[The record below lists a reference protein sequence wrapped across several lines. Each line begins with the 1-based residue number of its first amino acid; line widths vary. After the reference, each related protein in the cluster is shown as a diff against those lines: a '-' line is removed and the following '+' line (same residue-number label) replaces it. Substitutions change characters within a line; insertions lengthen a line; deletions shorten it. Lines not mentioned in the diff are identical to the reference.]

1 MQEKREM
8 LENVK
13 KRLNA
18 ADIIVP
24 PVPRKDFWT
33 DPNHFNLEEDPME
46 RRIKFFTLVELLV
59 VIAIIAILAALL
71 LPALGKARSM
81 ASSIACAGNL
91 KQTGL
96 LLSMY
101 AQQNNDFVP
110 FYQPGCEARDFVP
123 LLLGRASAGRYTEGV
138 DQTDSLKG
146 VFFCPNTPRLADA
159 AFYRNSYCPTRG
171 PDNSA
176 RPRAGGLYFRNG
188 SSFSPRKLG
197 MVNPSSV
204 AVVESKMEIFSRWNN
219 LCSAGIPDAYK
230 TNQARS
236 LPPDSTGIVDYMR
249 HNQKANFLYAGG
261 HLKSHLIG
269 KQFHSAAATPAIF
282 WTEK

>member
-1 MQEKREM
+1 
-8 LENVK
+8 
-13 KRLNA
+13 
-18 ADIIVP
+18 
-24 PVPRKDFWT
+24 
-33 DPNHFNLEEDPME
+33 ME

>member
-1 MQEKREM
+1 M

-33 DPNHFNLEEDPME
+33 DPNHFNLEEDPLE

-91 KQTGL
+91 KQIGL

>member
-1 MQEKREM
+1 
-8 LENVK
+8 
-13 KRLNA
+13 
-18 ADIIVP
+18 
-24 PVPRKDFWT
+24 
-33 DPNHFNLEEDPME
+33 
-46 RRIKFFTLVELLV
+46 
-59 VIAIIAILAALL
+59 
-71 LPALGKARSM
+71 M

-269 KQFHSAAATPAIF
+269 KQFHAAAATPAIF

>member
-1 MQEKREM
+1 MKPSSKPAKIPAGNNPGR
-8 LENVK
+8 
-13 KRLNA
+13 
-18 ADIIVP
+18 VP
-24 PVPRKDFWT
+24 S
-33 DPNHFNLEEDPME
+33 
-46 RRIKFFTLVELLV
+46 FTLIELLI
-59 VIAIIAILAALL
+59 VIAIIAILVALL

-101 AQQNNDFVP
+101 AQQNSDFIP

-123 LLLGRASAGRYTEGV
+123 LLLERVSKGSFTEGV

-146 VFFCPNTPRLADA
+146 VFFCPNTPRLANA
-159 AFYRNSYCPTRG
+159 AFYRNSYSPTRG
-171 PDNSA
+171 PANSA
-176 RPRAGGLYFRNG
+176 LPRAGGLYFLNG
-188 SSFSPRKLG
+188 SSYRPRKLG

-204 AVVESKMEIFSRWNN
+204 AVAESKMEIFSNWNN

-236 LPPDSTGIVDYMR
+236 LPPDSSGIVDYMR
-249 HNQKANFLYAGG
+249 HNLKANFLYAGG
-261 HLKSHLIG
+261 HLKSHLLG
-269 KQFHSAAATPAIF
+269 TQFHSAAATPAIF

>member
-33 DPNHFNLEEDPME
+33 DPNHFNLEEDPLE

-91 KQTGL
+91 KQIGL

-269 KQFHSAAATPAIF
+269 KQFHAAAATPAIF